1 MKTTEKNRL
10 LKDVLS
16 DESYTA
22 FRAGLFDRLQV
33 ELRRQRVARQHRFAL
48 ALAACVPIAFA
59 LYLVLS
65 PRPSSSAHPPGV
77 MVVHTSPMGADQLV
91 RTAAINAPAR
101 LAQSRVLVVTTT
113 SASVEMLHSSGQWL
127 ELVSDQQLLDLFKG
141 QPIALVTVGPGER
154 RLVLLN
160 AETQTE

>member
-1 MKTTEKNRL
+1 
-10 LKDVLS
+10 
-16 DESYTA
+16 
-22 FRAGLFDRLQV
+22 
-33 ELRRQRVARQHRFAL
+33 
-48 ALAACVPIAFA
+48 
-59 LYLVLS
+59 
-65 PRPSSSAHPPGV
+65 
-77 MVVHTSPMGADQLV
+77 V
-91 RTAAINAPAR
+91 RTAAINAPAT